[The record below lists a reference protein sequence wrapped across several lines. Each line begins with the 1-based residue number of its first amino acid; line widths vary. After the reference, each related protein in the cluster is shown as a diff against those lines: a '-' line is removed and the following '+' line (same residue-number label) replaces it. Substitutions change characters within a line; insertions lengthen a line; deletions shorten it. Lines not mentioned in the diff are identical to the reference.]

1 MKSRA
6 VKTVLTLSMLGGL
19 VISCGTEH
27 SESCEWERKKNITI
41 TEKPKQQM
49 VADFG
54 SKGGT
59 SGGRGGSSGSRGG
72 SSGGGSKLGKTS
84 SSGGSG
90 GASKPR
96 YNRSNPAPKPTSN
109 PGKGYYWGWECD

>member
-1 MKSRA
+1 MKKLDKA
-6 VKTVLTLSMLGGL
+6 IITIALLIPLSAAC
-19 VISCGTEH
+19 SNEH
-27 SESCEWERKKNITI
+27 SESCEWERKSTAKHA
-41 TEKPKQQM
+41 M

-72 SSGGGSKLGKTS
+72 SSGGGSKLGKSS

-96 YNRSNPAPKPTSN
+96 YNKSNPAPKPSS
-109 PGKGYYWGWECD
+109 PAGSGMKWEWDCE